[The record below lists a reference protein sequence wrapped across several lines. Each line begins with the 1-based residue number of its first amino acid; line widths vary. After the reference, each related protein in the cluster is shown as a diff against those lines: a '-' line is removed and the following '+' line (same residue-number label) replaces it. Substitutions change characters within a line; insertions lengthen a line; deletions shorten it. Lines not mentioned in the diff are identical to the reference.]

1 MYNVLEY
8 NRLRDLGLRGVDEK
22 IPKELDPCWV
32 DDSLVYAITETY
44 HVPKYFDGLLDI
56 FATQIDQVVYNNFAK
71 SSKSRKEYTE
81 QFSGWIFDAIE
92 GQCKK
97 YTYHLDNYLKKTEYP
112 IYLDFVPFTKTIN
125 LLEVDS
131 RNIDNHKSIVIV
143 VNIDLIASELYGY
156 KLFDIVNR
164 KPIDFNCKEDRERA
178 KANIK
183 VLLAHEFLHVTERF
197 FNPNGIDPVEID
209 RHSKTLMS
217 LKNKEKVLET
227 IGIDAFYRVNN
238 LFYAFSSTEMNARI
252 SELHQRLLQDK
263 DLIFKKLDFQVVKDL
278 MRSSTNTTWTHI
290 MLAWVQDLEK
300 VVKEEK
306 LSKEAAYAAF
316 LNKKIKRFK
325 TTGKNLKVSLKD
337 IAEDRLSEEDT
348 SSLID
353 EIAVIAEDA
362 REILNKFESKVMKE
376 IFMTLYNRKDSYHT
390 ETEKIVEKYSPML
403 VFDMRQYVFLFEGL
417 RSRI

>member
-97 YTYHLDNYLKKTEYP
+97 FTSNLDRYLKETEYP
-112 IYLDFVPFTKTIN
+112 IYLDFVPFTKTVN
-125 LLEVDS
+125 LLEVDK

-156 KLFDIVNR
+156 KLFDVVNR
-164 KPIDFNCKEDRERA
+164 KPIDFNYREDRERA
-178 KANIK
+178 RANIK

-197 FNPNGIDPVEID
+197 FNPYGIDPVSLD
-209 RHSKTLMS
+209 RHSNTLFS
-217 LKNKEKVLET
+217 LKDREKILET
-227 IGIDAFYRVNN
+227 IGFESFYRVNN

-252 SELHQRLLQDK
+252 SELHQRLVQDK

-278 MRSSTNTTWTHI
+278 MRSTTDTTWTHI
-290 MLAWVQDLEK
+290 MLACVQDLEK
-300 VVKEEK
+300 VVREEK
-306 LSKEAAYAAF
+306 LTKETAYIAF
-316 LNKKIKRFK
+316 LNKKVKRFK
-325 TTGKNLKVSLKD
+325 TSGKNLKVSLKD
-337 IAEDRLSEEDT
+337 IAEGRLSEEEI

-362 REILNKFESKVMKE
+362 RETLNKFESKVMKE
-376 IFMTLYNRKDSYHT
+376 IFMTLYSRKDSYHT

-403 VFDMRQYVFLFEGL
+403 VFDLRQYVFLFEGL
-417 RSRI
+417 RARI